1 MLLVE
6 QSSVSGA
13 VLPVAELKNHL
24 MLGTGFADDG
34 AQDVLLEAYL
44 QAAIAAIEARTGKV
58 LLNKSYRMTL
68 TAWREA
74 QRQPLPV
81 APVSSVDAVRVVD
94 GMGQASVIGAA
105 QYRFQPD
112 MHRPVLLGTT
122 SALPVIANDGTAEVD
137 FVAGYGRAWSNIP
150 KDLGQAALLL
160 AAHYYENRA
169 AAGSDVGFPIGV
181 SGLLEPYRELRLS
194 AGGRA

>member
-34 AQDVLLEAYL
+34 TQDVLLEAYL

-58 LLNKSYRMTL
+58 LLNKSFRMTL

-74 QRQPLPV
+74 RRQPLPV
-81 APVSSVDAVRVVD
+81 APVSSVDAVHVLD
-94 GMGQASVIGAA
+94 GLGQASMIRPG
-105 QYRFQPD
+105 QYRFEAD
-112 MHRPVLLGTT
+112 THRPVLWGT
-122 SALPVIANDGTAEVD
+122 SGALPVIANDGTAEVD
-137 FVAGYGRAWSNIP
+137 FTAGYGPAWSDVP
-150 KDLGQAALLL
+150 KGLAHATVML

-169 AAGSDVGFPIGV
+169 AAGSDVGFPLGV
-181 SGLLEPYRELRLS
+181 SGLLEPYRELRLR
-194 AGGRA
+194 AGDRV

>member
-1 MLLVE
+1 MLTEVT
-6 QSSVSGA
+6 
-13 VLPVAELKNHL
+13 PVAEAALPIIPLREHL
-24 MLGTGFADDG
+24 RMGTGFSDDNLQNG
-34 AQDVLLEAYL
+34 LLVACL
-44 QAAIAAIEARTGKV
+44 RAALSLVEARTGKV

-181 SGLLEPYRELRLS
+181 SGLLEHYRELRLS

>member
-24 MLGTGFADDG
+24 MLGTGFSDDG
-34 AQDVLLEAYL
+34 TQDVLLEAYL
-44 QAAIAAIEARTGKV
+44 QAAIAAIEARTGKI

-94 GMGQASVIGAA
+94 GLGQASVIGAG

-112 MHRPVLLGTT
+112 MHRPVLFGTT

-137 FVAGYGRAWSNIP
+137 FVAGYGPAWSDVP

-169 AAGSDVGFPIGV
+169 AAGSDVGFPLGV